1 MTFFSYAELDRQAPL
16 REQADELQTRLHG
29 PDSRILIWH
38 QGKLLPRKTLA
49 PFFSYA
55 ELMELKVYLAE
66 PMFLGEQQQTS
77 YFVYDLN
84 QWHSAFAGIE
94 PISLRKYSAQ
104 IDDDLLSLLFYAQ
117 GLVNWHHRHPFCSK
131 CGNLARISQAGHAR
145 QCENAEC
152 GATHYPK
159 IDPAVIFS
167 IVNNTGPESKILLG
181 RKAMWE
187 PHRYSVIA
195 GFVEPGESLED
206 AVRREAY
213 EETGLK
219 LQRIDYV
226 ASQPWPFPDSLM
238 LGFESETTEDEI
250 QLLDQELEAAAWFG
264 ADEIET
270 KLKQGLFKMPTAIS
284 ISWKLIDRWFNQQKG
299 YSVKNLEQ

>member
-1 MTFFSYAELDRQAPL
+1 MTFFSYATLDRQAPL
-16 REQADELQTRLHG
+16 REQADQLQQRLHS
-29 PDSRILIWH
+29 PHSRILIWY
-38 QGKLLPRKTLA
+38 QGKLIARETLA
-49 PFFSYA
+49 PFFSFD
-55 ELMELKVYLAE
+55 ELMELKVYLGE
-66 PMFLGEQQQTS
+66 PLFLGEQAQTS
-77 YFVYDLN
+77 YFAYQLN

-94 PISLRKYSAQ
+94 PVGLRKYSAQ

-117 GLVNWHHRHPFCSK
+117 GLVNWHHNHPYCSN
-131 CGNLARISQAGHAR
+131 CGSLARISQAGHAR
-145 QCENAEC
+145 LCENAEC

-181 RKAMWE
+181 RKAMWDA
-187 PHRYSVIA
+187 HRYSVIA
-195 GFVEPGESLED
+195 GFVEPGETLED

-219 LQRIDYV
+219 LQRVDYV

-238 LGFESETTEDEI
+238 LGFESETTEHEI
-250 QLLDQELEAAAWFG
+250 NLLDQELEAAAWFG

-270 KLKQGLFKMPTAIS
+270 KLQQGLFKMPTAIS
-284 ISWKLIDRWFNQQKG
+284 ISWKLIDRWFSQQKG
-299 YSVKNLEQ
+299 YSVKSLEP

>member
-1 MTFFSYAELDRQAPL
+1 MTVFSHSALDRQAL
-16 REQADELQTRLHG
+16 IRTQAADIQDRLHG
-29 PDSRILIWH
+29 PHSRILIWH
-38 QGKLLPRKTLA
+38 KGKLLPRENLA
-49 PFFSYA
+49 PFFSHA
-55 ELMELKVYLAE
+55 ELMDLKVYLSE
-66 PMFLGEQQQTS
+66 PLFLGEQQQTS
-77 YFVYDLN
+77 YFACHLN
-84 QWHSAFAGIE
+84 QWHSAFANIE
-94 PISLRKYSAQ
+94 PVSLRKYSAR

-117 GLVNWHHRHPFCSK
+117 GLVNWHHRHPYCSK
-131 CGNLARISQAGHAR
+131 CGSLARVSQAGHAR
-145 QCENAEC
+145 LCENPEC
-152 GATHYPK
+152 AATHYPK

-181 RKAMWE
+181 RKAMWD
-187 PHRYSVIA
+187 PYRYSVIA

-213 EETGLK
+213 EETGLH
-219 LQRIDYV
+219 LQRIDHV

-264 ADEIET
+264 ADEIEV

-284 ISWKLIDRWFNQQKG
+284 ISWKLIDRWFSQQKG
-299 YSVKNLEQ
+299 YSVKSLEQ